1 MLAKKK
7 KIYRKQIK
15 EDKLVTSIYEL
26 QDIYLKYQKQILIAV
41 AAIAVIVV
49 AYVLYGNKMQQEN
62 TDATTYLARALPYY
76 RNNQFKLAINGKP
89 GTKII
94 GLKQIVEDYGSSDAG
109 ESAKIFLGNAY
120 YLTGKYDEALQAYA
134 DYSGSIDLFQAASY
148 AGQAACYEA
157 KNDLENAAEY
167 FRKAAFISKTNPQN
181 PNFLLQAGLDYFD
194 LGNKNKAREMF
205 KIIQQEYAKSD
216 VGLNIDKYLALL

>member
-15 EDKLVTSIYEL
+15 EDKLVTSFYEL
-26 QDIYLKYQKQILIAV
+26 QDVYLKYQKQILIAV
-41 AAIAVIVV
+41 SAIAVIIV
-49 AYVLYGNKMQQEN
+49 AYVLYGNKMAQEN
-62 TDATTYLARALPYY
+62 IEATTYISRVLPYY
-76 RNNQFKLAINGKP
+76 KTNQFKLAIDGKP
-89 GTKII
+89 GTKVI

-109 ESAKIFLGNAY
+109 ESAKIFLANAY
-120 YLTGKYDEALQAYA
+120 YALGKYDEALEAYE
-134 DYSGSIDLFQAASY
+134 DYSGSIDLFEAASL

-157 KNDLENAAEY
+157 KNNPEKAAEY
-167 FRKAAFISKTNPQN
+167 FRKAAFVSETNPQN

-205 KIIQQEYAKSD
+205 EVIRQKYSKSD